1 MSSVPY
7 HALNLLSS
15 CFHIRVLPEL
25 FFSKD
30 PTYNKLLILGMD
42 YVADSF
48 CCMCFMNYYVLLSTG
63 FSLSAIPY
71 SYTIYNIT
79 PHICHVFKHFATCVH
94 LIGRR
99 YTHAKPCV

>member
-30 PTYNKLLILGMD
+30 PTYNKLLILGID

-48 CCMCFMNYYVLLSTG
+48 C
-63 FSLSAIPY
+63 
-71 SYTIYNIT
+71 
-79 PHICHVFKHFATCVH
+79 
-94 LIGRR
+94 
-99 YTHAKPCV
+99 